1 MSDRACN
8 CEDLLAAV
16 KGVLD
21 AATEEGH
28 QLSDKEICDSI
39 DWQGLRDIVEKYDPA
54 PKRESEEA
62 GIGW

>member
-1 MSDRACN
+1 MSDHTCS
-8 CEDLLAAV
+8 CEELLEAV

-28 QLSDKEICDSI
+28 ELSDREICDSI

-54 PKRESEEA
+54 PATNEE
-62 GIGW
+62 